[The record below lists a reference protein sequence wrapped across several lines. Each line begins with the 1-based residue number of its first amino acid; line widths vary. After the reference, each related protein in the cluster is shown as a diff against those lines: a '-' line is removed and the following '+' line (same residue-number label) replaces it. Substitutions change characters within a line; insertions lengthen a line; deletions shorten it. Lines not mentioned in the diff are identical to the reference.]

1 MDISND
7 AVVAEVPAL
16 KISEKRKFSFA
27 VHRSKAKAGSPFVLM
42 YTTVGAGASFF
53 SLDLS

>member
-7 AVVAEVPAL
+7 AVVAATPAL
-16 KISEKRKFSFA
+16 KISEKLKFSPA
-27 VHRSKAKAGSPFVLM
+27 IHRLKAKAGSPFVLM